1 MNHRILQLN
10 VSGVSLGAGIVGL
23 GSCGAHTNE
32 MCFTQYGPLIDGGV
46 LPRHLMLVPSLACP
60 ASCAYCFGP
69 HEGGALMA
77 QATVGGV
84 VRWQNALGGDD
95 AIEITFHGG
104 EPLVPG
110 IQFYRMALPLLR
122 QGLAPRRVQFA
133 MQSNLWLLTDEL
145 CNLLREYG
153 VSLGTS
159 LDGPES
165 INDAQRG
172 QGHFRR
178 TMAGIERARA
188 HGIHVGCICTFT
200 AQSARL
206 AQDIFDFF
214 VREGLNFTVHAAVP
228 SLRYPDVN
236 GRSLSPEVHGELLV
250 DMLDRY
256 LQNLDRIRIST
267 LDSMCQSVSAE
278 RGGICTFGDCLGGYL
293 AVAPDGGIYPCQR
306 FSAMPEY
313 RLGNVDDCP
322 SAQALA
328 TSAVWRM
335 FQARQERMAEEC
347 KGCDHLDICRGGCP
361 YNVLAT
367 DGRSLSSLGKP
378 SGLRDPGCPAYKRV
392 FSYITERAVQK
403 ALSEENLEEVV
414 LRVDPRKGLLRR
426 GRLLSIMREGPH
438 PQETARHARRILAV
452 VALAA
457 TGSPAEAARKLHGL
471 GLTPNPERT
480 QTALRAYQERLN
492 APAHGLNNLYL
503 HVTFACNLR
512 CTHCYAEAGQSRKGE
527 LSVDSLVRA
536 VHEAARLGFRHAVI
550 TGGEP
555 LVHSQRDVLLD
566 ALAELR
572 QGVRP
577 LLTVLRT
584 NLALSMDDALLRRI
598 AHSTDEVV
606 VSVDG
611 DRYTHDER
619 RGTGQFDATVSSLR
633 KLVEMGCTTD
643 LSLATVLPLNEANGA
658 PGDAVRALAR
668 VLRIRRTRFRPVL
681 PLGRA
686 VESDIDIVP
695 ETLWG
700 HIDPRDMMEYGFN
713 PVASCGIGQ
722 NLYVEP
728 DGSAYPCYA
737 CHGGP
742 WRLGEIDGEEGLQGV
757 VQSAAFQD
765 LGRHTVTTNR
775 QCRSCPL
782 RYLCG
787 GACRAWSRNPESAQT
802 DLDAPPLDCFP
813 LHLRARSLLV
823 SALERMQISPE
834 QWLAADLPLPD
845 SAPMRESY

>member
-1 MNHRILQLN
+1 MPH
-10 VSGVSLGAGIVGL
+10 
-23 GSCGAHTNE
+23 
-32 MCFTQYGPLIDGGV
+32 
-46 LPRHLMLVPSLACP
+46 HLMLVPSLACP

-69 HEGGALMA
+69 HEGGAPMV
-77 QATVGGV
+77 QATVEAV
-84 VRWQNALGGDD
+84 VRWQNALGGDG

-145 CNLLREYG
+145 CGLLREYG
-153 VSLGTS
+153 VSVGTS

-172 QGHFRR
+172 QGYFRR

-188 HGIHVGCICTFT
+188 NGIHVGCICTFT
-200 AQSARL
+200 TQTARL

-214 VREGLNFTVHAAVP
+214 VREGLNFTIHSAVP
-228 SLRYPDVN
+228 SLRYPSVD
-236 GRSLSPEVHGELLV
+236 GRSLSPEAHGELLV

-267 LDSMCQSVSAE
+267 LDSMCQSIAAE
-278 RGGICTFGDCLGGYL
+278 HGGICTFGDCLGGYL
-293 AVAPDGGIYPCQR
+293 VVAPDGGIYPCQR

-313 RLGNVDDCP
+313 RLGNVDNCP

-328 TSAVWRM
+328 TSAVWRI
-335 FQARQERMAEEC
+335 FQARQERITEEC
-347 KGCDHLDICRGGCP
+347 KGCEHLDICRGGCP
-361 YNVLAT
+361 YNVLAAN
-367 DGRSLSSLGKP
+367 GRSLSNLGEP
-378 SGLRDPGCPAYKRV
+378 SSLRDPNCAAYKRV
-392 FSYITERAVQK
+392 FSYITDRAVQE

-414 LRVDPRKGLLRR
+414 RRVDPRQGLLRR
-426 GRLLSIMREGPH
+426 GRLLSIMRASPH
-438 PQETARHARRILAV
+438 PQETATHARRILAA

-457 TGSPAEAARKLHGL
+457 TGSPADAARKLHGL
-471 GLTPNPERT
+471 GLTHNPERT
-480 QTALRAYQERLN
+480 QPALRAYQERLN
-492 APAHGLNNLYL
+492 TPAQGLNNLYL

-512 CTHCYAEAGQSRKGE
+512 CTHCYAQAGQPRKGE
-527 LSVDSLVRA
+527 LSLDSLVRA
-536 VHEAARLGFRHAVI
+536 VREAARLGFRHAVI

-555 LVHSQRDVLLD
+555 LAHSQRDVLLE
-566 ALAELR
+566 AMAEVR
-572 QGVRP
+572 QQVKP

-584 NLALSMDDALLRRI
+584 NLALCMDDALLRRI
-598 AHSTDEVV
+598 ANSTDEVV

-611 DRYTHDER
+611 DRETHDAR
-619 RGTGQFDATVSSLR
+619 RGTGQFDATVSNLR
-633 KLVEMGCTTD
+633 KLVEMSGTAD
-643 LSLATVLPLNEANGA
+643 LSLATVLPLSEVNGA
-658 PGDAVRALAR
+658 PGDAVRALAK
-668 VLRIRRTRFRPVL
+668 VLGIRRTRFRPLL

-686 VESDIDIVP
+686 IESDVDIVP

-700 HIDPRDMMEYGFN
+700 HIDPRDIMEYGFN

-737 CHGGP
+737 WHGRP
-742 WRLGEIDGEEGLQGV
+742 WLLGKLDGEEGLQSV

-775 QCRSCPL
+775 QCGSCPL

-787 GACRAWSRNPESAQT
+787 GACRAWSRQPESAQT
-802 DLDAPPLDCFP
+802 DLDAPPLDCSP
-813 LHLRARSLLV
+813 LHRRARSLLV
-823 SALERMQISPE
+823 SALERMEISPE
-834 QWLAADLPLPD
+834 RWLAAGLPLPD
-845 SAPMRESY
+845 SASVKESY